1 MKEVPPSW
9 TSIPNTSALGKY
21 RMSASG
27 HCDACACVSQL
38 HKSWRRMALQHALGV
53 FVMVLAT
60 TKNQSDDLTS
70 PV

>member
-1 MKEVPPSW
+1 M
-9 TSIPNTSALGKY
+9 SIPNTSALGKY
-21 RMSASG
+21 PISASG

-38 HKSWRRMALQHALGV
+38 HKSCRRMASQQGLGV

-60 TKNQSDDLTS
+60 RPNQSDDLTP